1 MQVVHNATPA
11 EEEPT
16 MSSPEDQRPSRVST
30 VERYLTAVQQADAAT
45 LDAVLT
51 PGAVTSW
58 PQTGERMSGAQACIR
73 VYQNYPGGPPQYRV
87 ERVIGG
93 GDVWIALLV
102 ADYGTE
108 RWYVSSI
115 FEFEGDRIA
124 RITDYFGPSMPAPE
138 WRIEYVDR
146 IA

>member
-1 MQVVHNATPA
+1 MPDIAVDRP
-11 EEEPT
+11 
-16 MSSPEDQRPSRVST
+16 PSRASA
-30 VERYLTAVQQADAAT
+30 VERYLAAVQQADAVA
-45 LDAVLT
+45 LAELLAADV
-51 PGAVTSW
+51 VTSW
-58 PQTGERMSGAQACIR
+58 PQTGERISGAQACIR
-73 VYQNYPGGPPQYRV
+73 VYQEYPGGPPQCRI

-108 RWYVSSI
+108 RWYVTSI
-115 FEFEGDRIA
+115 CEFEGDRIA

-146 IA
+146 IE